1 MWTGGRR
8 VRSWRDDEVVLEV
21 LLRSVE
27 DGVDAGVDV
36 FVADRF
42 IGRDVSAPGAGVF
55 PDQIVDL
62 AGTQPL
68 AGDPAARGGS
78 DELDGSEL
86 GSDELPGSG
95 SSDDEEEDE
104 DDVGGLAAPCGV
116 VAPSGYS
123 GTRCGRHLST

>member
-1 MWTGGRR
+1 MLELGG
-8 VRSWRDDEVVLEV
+8 SGSELLLLDCSDELEGSSE
-21 LLRSVE
+21 LLEGSELLLEGSELLDGSDELDGSELLLE
-27 DGVDAGVDV
+27 D
-36 FVADRF
+36 
-42 IGRDVSAPGAGVF
+42 
-55 PDQIVDL
+55 
-62 AGTQPL
+62 
-68 AGDPAARGGS
+68 GGS